1 MGATNDVDEVKEHP
15 FFQDI
20 NWDALYNRQIEAEYK
35 PEVSEEVKVQE
46 QKLLQPLAAN
56 GGNSGAAAGM
66 GHSIMEEDAK
76 EEVTPQ
82 QVEYVNQHQHH
93 FKDF

>member
-1 MGATNDVDEVKEHP
+1 MESQALLSPKQLNTGA
-15 FFQDI
+15 
-20 NWDALYNRQIEAEYK
+20 AG
-35 PEVSEEVKVQE
+35 
-46 QKLLQPLAAN
+46 AN
-56 GGNSGAAAGM
+56 GGI
-66 GHSIMEEDAK
+66 GHSIMDEDAK

>member
-35 PEVSEEVKVQE
+35 PEVSEEVKVKE
-46 QKLLQPLAAN
+46 QRLL
-56 GGNSGAAAGM
+56 
-66 GHSIMEEDAK
+66 
-76 EEVTPQ
+76 
-82 QVEYVNQHQHH
+82 
-93 FKDF
+93 

>member
-1 MGATNDVDEVKEHP
+1 
-15 FFQDI
+15 
-20 NWDALYNRQIEAEYK
+20 
-35 PEVSEEVKVQE
+35 
-46 QKLLQPLAAN
+46 
-56 GGNSGAAAGM
+56 M